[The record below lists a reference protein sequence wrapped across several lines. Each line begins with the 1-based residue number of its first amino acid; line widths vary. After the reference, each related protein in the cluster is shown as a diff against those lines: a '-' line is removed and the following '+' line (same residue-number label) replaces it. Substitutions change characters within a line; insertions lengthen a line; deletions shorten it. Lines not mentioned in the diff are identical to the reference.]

1 MGIPYL
7 YDRKDIFYNEDNRYQ
22 LTKDGIEYIVHAHL
36 MKTNIS
42 LFSTN
47 QMKRLVNAS
56 KNYVLMI
63 VKEKDVEQTGYF
75 NIVIQNLKRT

>member
-1 MGIPYL
+1 MVLLGSVYR
-7 YDRKDIFYNEDNRYQ
+7 YDRKAIFYGEDNMYH

-56 KNYVLMI
+56 KN
-63 VKEKDVEQTGYF
+63 VKEKNVEQTKSFKGCDPK
-75 NIVIQNLKRT
+75 LKKDLM